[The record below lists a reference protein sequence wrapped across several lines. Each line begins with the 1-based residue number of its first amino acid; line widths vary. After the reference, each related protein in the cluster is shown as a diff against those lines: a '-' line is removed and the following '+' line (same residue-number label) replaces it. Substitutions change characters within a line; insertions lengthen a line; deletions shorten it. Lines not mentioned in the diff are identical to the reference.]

1 MLRLLRRTIPL
12 VLLVSLAA
20 CSSSGICSSGI
31 TVFIGDVAGMLKAG
45 ASLPVTICFDG
56 NCQVTTVKHAQ
67 AGGTVFLKFDG
78 VGSAGDHTITV
89 SAPGGVKG
97 EYKGPIDH
105 FEQKSGDASCAL
117 AGVKIGA
124 DGTVTPGRIPTTTT
138 VAPTTTIKG

>member
-20 CSSSGICSSGI
+20 CSSSGSCSSGI
-31 TVFIGDVAGMLKAG
+31 TFYVGDVAGSLKAG

-56 NCQVTTVKHAQ
+56 KCQVTTVKHAQ
-67 AGGTVFLKFDG
+67 PGGTVFLKFDG

-89 SAPGGVKG
+89 EAPGLKG
-97 EYKGPIDH
+97 EYTGPIDH

-117 AGVKIGA
+117 AAVKIGA
-124 DGTVTPGRIPTTTT
+124 DGKVTAGRIPTTTT
-138 VAPTTTIKG
+138 FAPTTTIKG